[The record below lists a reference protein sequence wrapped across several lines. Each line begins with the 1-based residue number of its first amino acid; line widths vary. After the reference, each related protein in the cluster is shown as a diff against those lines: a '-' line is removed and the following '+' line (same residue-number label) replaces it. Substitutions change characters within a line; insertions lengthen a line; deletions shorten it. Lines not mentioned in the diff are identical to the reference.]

1 MRRLLLGILVL
12 GAVAAIGRA
21 SAQNEKFADYYPLK
35 AAPEH
40 HKPLFENEF
49 VLVLDV
55 SIPAGATV
63 PAHLHPWPAVFITL
77 KPGHLL
83 FRNLAGE
90 VVREA
95 RPPSDFPENPQVEWR
110 KPDTEPMVISNVG
123 SSEQRAL
130 RIELKFIAPWAPPNK
145 PLKLT
150 AAGFSSA
157 GGCARHGAW

>member
-1 MRRLLLGILVL
+1 MSRLLLGILAL
-12 GAVAAIGRA
+12 GTVAAIARA
-21 SAQNEKFADYYPLK
+21 SAQSDESAGYYPLE

-40 HKPLFENEF
+40 HEPLLENEF

-63 PAHLHPWPAVFITL
+63 PAHLHPWPAVFVTL

-95 RPPSDFPENPQVEWR
+95 RPPSELPEKPRVEWR
-110 KPDTEPMVISNVG
+110 QPDSEPMVISNVG
-123 SSEQRAL
+123 STEQQAL
-130 RIELKFIAPWAPPNK
+130 RIELKF
-145 PLKLT
+145 L
-150 AAGFSSA
+150 
-157 GGCARHGAW
+157 AR

>member
-1 MRRLLLGILVL
+1 MRKLLFAILVL
-12 GAVAAIGRA
+12 GVVAAIDRA
-21 SAQNEKFADYYPLK
+21 RAQNEEFADYYPLK

-40 HKPLFENEF
+40 HKPLLENEF

-77 KPGHLL
+77 TPGHLL

-95 RPPSDFPENPQVEWR
+95 RPPIDIPEKPQVEWR
-110 KPDTEPMVISNVG
+110 KPDTEPILITNVG

-130 RIELKFIAPWAPPNK
+130 RIELKF
-145 PLKLT
+145 L
-150 AAGFSSA
+150 
-157 GGCARHGAW
+157 AR

>member
-1 MRRLLLGILVL
+1 MRNLLLAVLLLG
-12 GAVAAIGRA
+12 GVASTDRA
-21 SAQNEKFADYYPLK
+21 RAESDEVADYSPLA

-40 HKPLFENEF
+40 HKPLLENEF

-77 KPGHLL
+77 TPGHLV

-90 VVREA
+90 VVREL
-95 RPPSDFPENPQVEWR
+95 RPPVDVPAKPQVEWR
-110 KPDTEPMVISNVG
+110 KPDTEPVVITNVG

-130 RIELKFIAPWAPPNK
+130 RIELKFLAP
-145 PLKLT
+145 
-150 AAGFSSA
+150 
-157 GGCARHGAW
+157 

>member
-1 MRRLLLGILVL
+1 MRGLLLGILVL

-21 SAQNEKFADYYPLK
+21 SAQNEEFADYHPLK

-40 HKPLFENEF
+40 HEPLLENEF

-95 RPPSDFPENPQVEWR
+95 RPPSDLPENPQVEWR

-130 RIELKFIAPWAPPNK
+130 RIELKF
-145 PLKLT
+145 L
-150 AAGFSSA
+150 
-157 GGCARHGAW
+157 AR

>member
-1 MRRLLLGILVL
+1 MRRLLAAILVL

-21 SAQNEKFADYYPLK
+21 RAQNQEVADYYPLK

-40 HKPLFENEF
+40 HKPLLENEF

-55 SIPAGATV
+55 SIPPGATV

-95 RPPSDFPENPQVEWR
+95 QPRIGLPDKPQVEWR
-110 KPDTEPMVISNVG
+110 NPDSEPMIISNVG
-123 SSEQRAL
+123 NSEQRAL
-130 RIELKFIAPWAPPNK
+130 RVELKF
-145 PLKLT
+145 L
-150 AAGFSSA
+150 S
-157 GGCARHGAW
+157 R

>member
-1 MRRLLLGILVL
+1 MSRLLFGILVL

-21 SAQNEKFADYYPLK
+21 SAQNEEFADYYPLK

-40 HKPLFENEF
+40 HKPLLENEF

-77 KPGHLL
+77 KPGHLV

-90 VVREA
+90 VVRET
-95 RPPSDFPENPQVEWR
+95 RPPSDVPENPQVEWR
-110 KPDTEPMVISNVG
+110 KPDTGPMVISNVG

-130 RIELKFIAPWAPPNK
+130 RIELKF
-145 PLKLT
+145 L
-150 AAGFSSA
+150 
-157 GGCARHGAW
+157 AR

>member
-1 MRRLLLGILVL
+1 VRKLLFAILVL
-12 GAVAAIGRA
+12 GAVAAIDRA
-21 SAQNEKFADYYPLK
+21 SAKDEELADYYPLK

-40 HKPLFENEF
+40 HKPLLENEF

-95 RPPSDFPENPQVEWR
+95 RPPIDLPENPQVEWR
-110 KPDTEPMVISNVG
+110 KPDTEPILITNVG

-130 RIELKFIAPWAPPNK
+130 RIEVKF
-145 PLKLT
+145 L
-150 AAGFSSA
+150 
-157 GGCARHGAW
+157 AR

>member
-1 MRRLLLGILVL
+1 MRRLIIGILVL

-21 SAQNEKFADYYPLK
+21 RAQNEEFADYYPLK

-40 HKPLFENEF
+40 HKPLLENEF

-95 RPPSDFPENPQVEWR
+95 RPPSDLPENPQVEWR
-110 KPDTEPMVISNVG
+110 KPDTEPIVISNVG
-123 SSEQRAL
+123 TSEQRAL
-130 RIELKFIAPWAPPNK
+130 RIELKF
-145 PLKLT
+145 L
-150 AAGFSSA
+150 
-157 GGCARHGAW
+157 AR

>member
-12 GAVAAIGRA
+12 AALAAIGQV
-21 SAQNEKFADYYPLK
+21 SAQSDEFADYYPLR

-40 HKPLFENEF
+40 HKPLLENEF

-95 RPPSDFPENPQVEWR
+95 RPPSDLPENPQIEWR

-130 RIELKFIAPWAPPNK
+130 RIELKA
-145 PLKLT
+145 L
-150 AAGFSSA
+150 
-157 GGCARHGAW
+157 AR

>member
-1 MRRLLLGILVL
+1 MRRVLLGVLVL

-21 SAQNEKFADYYPLK
+21 NAQNEEFAEYYLLK

-40 HKPLFENEF
+40 HKPLLENEF

-77 KPGHLL
+77 KSGHLL

-95 RPPSDFPENPQVEWR
+95 RPPSNLPESPRVEWR

-130 RIELKFIAPWAPPNK
+130 RIELKFP
-145 PLKLT
+145 
-150 AAGFSSA
+150 
-157 GGCARHGAW
+157 AR